1 MLHRELSHS
10 TKSSI
15 FIICC
20 GIFAGFILKLFVI
33 DFFRVSGRS
42 MEPAIHDSSML
53 VVNKLSYGIIKPWS
67 NHLLIQWKKPKVDDV
82 VIYLYNNKIVV
93 KRVLSTE
100 RQLLEYSDEP
110 LYTLKAGEKIV
121 PLTEN
126 QYKTFKDIQK
136 VPEGY
141 VLAIGDNY
149 EESMDSRDYGFV
161 SVKNVLGKVLCK

>member
-1 MLHRELSHS
+1 MLSKGLSHS
-10 TKSSI
+10 SKSFI

-20 GIFAGFILKLFVI
+20 GIFAGFILKLFVL
-33 DFFRVSGRS
+33 DFLHVSGRS
-42 MEPAIHDSSML
+42 MEPTIHDSSML
-53 VVNKLSYGIIKPWS
+53 VVNKLAFGIIKPWS
-67 NHLLIQWKKPKVDDV
+67 NHLLVQWKTPKPGDV
-82 VIYLYNNKIVV
+82 VIYIYNNKIVV
-93 KRVLSTE
+93 KRALATGG
-100 RQLLEYSDEP
+100 QLLEYSAEP
-110 LYTLKAGEKIV
+110 LYTLKVGEKVV

-126 QYKTFKDIQK
+126 QYKIFKDIPK